1 MPFQQEDHK
10 VLKAKGAMRIVLPLI
25 GALAL
30 AMPAQAQF
38 SSGYKFLEAVK
49 KKKVEDVLE
58 AINEPGSNIINTRD
72 VTTGETALHVVTA
85 RRDLQWMGFLIGKG
99 ANVNAR
105 DSRGQTPLVV
115 AANLGFDEGVQ
126 LLVDQKAR
134 VDEPN
139 SAGETPL
146 ISAVHARKIGL
157 MRILLKAGANPD
169 RRDNSG
175 RSARDY
181 AMLSGK
187 DSQLVSEIENSAK
200 SKSQQQGAKPSYG
213 PTF

>member
-1 MPFQQEDHK
+1 M
-10 VLKAKGAMRIVLPLI
+10 LKAKGAMRIVLPLI

-30 AMPAQAQF
+30 AIPAQAQF
-38 SSGYKFLEAVK
+38 SGGYKFLDAVK
-49 KKKVEDVLE
+49 KKKVEDVME
-58 AINEPGSNIINTRD
+58 MINEPGSNIINTRD
-72 VTTGETALHVVTA
+72 VTSGETALHIVTQ

-105 DSRGQTPLVV
+105 DSRGQTPLVI
-115 AANLGFDEGVQ
+115 AANIGFDEGVE
-126 LLVDQKAR
+126 LLVQQKAR

-146 ISAVHARKIGL
+146 ISAVHNRKIGL

-181 AMLSGK
+181 AMLDGK
-187 DSQLVSEIENSAK
+187 SSPLVSEIESNTK
-200 SKSQQQGAKPSYG
+200 KGVTPQGNKPSYG

>member
-1 MPFQQEDHK
+1 M
-10 VLKAKGAMRIVLPLI
+10 LKAKGAIRFVLPII
-25 GALAL
+25 GALAI
-30 AMPAQAQF
+30 AVPAQAQF
-38 SSGYKFLEAVK
+38 SGSYKFLDAVK
-49 KKKVEDVLE
+49 KKKTEEVMEM
-58 AINEPGSNIINTRD
+58 INEPGSNIVNTRD
-72 VTTGETALHVVTA
+72 VTSGQTALHIVTA

-105 DSRGQTPLVV
+105 DAQGKTPLVI

-134 VDEPN
+134 VDDPD
-139 SAGETPL
+139 STGETPL
-146 ISAVHARKIGL
+146 ISAVHNRKVAL

-169 RRDNSG
+169 RKDNSG

-181 AMLSGK
+181 ALLDGRS
-187 DSQLVSEIENSAK
+187 SPLVSEIESNAK
-200 SKSQQQGAKPSYG
+200 PAAQQQSGKPSYG

>member
-1 MPFQQEDHK
+1 M
-10 VLKAKGAMRIVLPLI
+10 LKAKGAIRFVLPLV

-30 AMPAQAQF
+30 AFPAQAQF
-38 SSGYKFLEAVK
+38 SASYKFLDAVK
-49 KKKVEDVLE
+49 KKKADEVMEM
-58 AINEPGSNIINTRD
+58 INEPGSSIINTRD
-72 VTTGETALHVVTA
+72 VTTGESALHAVTA
-85 RRDLQWMGFLIGKG
+85 RRDLTWMSFLIGKG
-99 ANVNAR
+99 ANVNIR
-105 DSRGQTPLVV
+105 DNRGQTPLVIAV
-115 AANLGFDEGVQ
+115 NIGFDEGVE
-126 LLVDQKAR
+126 LLVEQKAR

-146 ISAVHARKIGL
+146 ITAVHNRKIAL

-181 AMLSGK
+181 AMIDGK
-187 DSQLVSEIENSAK
+187 SSQLVSEIESNAK
-200 SKSQQQGAKPSYG
+200 PASQQQGGKPSYG

>member
-1 MPFQQEDHK
+1 M
-10 VLKAKGAMRIVLPLI
+10 LKANGTMRIVLPLVA
-25 GALAL
+25 ALA
-30 AMPAQAQF
+30 AMALGAVPAQAQF
-38 SSGYKFLEAVK
+38 SGGYKFLEAVK
-49 KKKVEDVLE
+49 KKKGDEVTEM
-58 AINEPGSNIINTRD
+58 INEPGSNIINTRD
-72 VTTGETALHVVTA
+72 VSSGETALHIVTQ
-85 RRDLQWMGFLIGKG
+85 RRDIQWMGFLISKG

-115 AANLGFDEGVQ
+115 AANLGFDEGVE
-126 LLVDQKAR
+126 LLVEQKAR

-146 ISAVHARKIGL
+146 ISAVHSRKLGL

-169 RRDNSG
+169 RKDNSG

-181 AMLSGK
+181 AMLDGK
-187 DSQLVSEIENSAK
+187 GSALVSEIENSAK
-200 SKSQQQGAKPSYG
+200 KGTAQPGNKPSYG